1 METINPHWKRLGS
14 VDEGEALS
22 VGWDG
27 CGRNGDVTASR
38 SLVESN
44 QWLSQQVNKV
54 LKLNVDVSG
63 QKLKFI
69 RDR

>member
-1 METINPHWKRLGS
+1 MWPEW
-14 VDEGEALS
+14 
-22 VGWDG
+22 
-27 CGRNGDVTASR
+27 DVTASR
-38 SLVESN
+38 GSVECN
-44 QWLSQQVNKV
+44 QWLLRQVNKV